1 MTAKIHGELSVQS
14 QPAFSLFFGV
24 YQLLLCT
31 LFGTRWGLLLYI
43 PLLNYNS
50 IR

>member
-1 MTAKIHGELSVQS
+1 MTAKIHGELSVQP
-14 QPAFSLFFGV
+14 QPAFSLFCV